1 MEATKLRQQ
10 KSVVKP
16 EKGEYIF
23 CFLAYVVIADE
34 QIDKRELDVIDQFI
48 KEYNI
53 SSEKIDNSIKLI
65 LEDNKQRKSLNDIIQ
80 NLKKLD
86 HDKKKFAVA
95 LSLQV
100 VYSDGYYD
108 PKEKDLITNLINELE
123 IDLDDYDKL
132 KELSVNSFQ
141 PDENT
146 VDLHPI
152 FKKYNSFFR
161 EMTNKLKDVSSI
173 EFIIEKAEKMEKK
186 LLLGGPK
193 YTEIINKCADIAS
206 EDYNLIE
213 KYINKNNNKLTKLNN
228 NLKQIVKEVSKEQEV
243 EEFDVKGLLTN
254 LQEKVNKILIDR
266 LSKNKESL
274 YKKKRAMNNFTISFL
289 GKTKAGKSTLHTVI
303 TGEGSEFI
311 GTGNQRTTR
320 YNRVYSWNNIRIID
334 TPGIAAPG
342 GKSDEEI
349 AESIV
354 DESDI
359 ICYVVKNDSIQEAEF
374 KFLKLIKEKNKPVII
389 LLNVKENLRDER
401 RLKVYLK
408 DPLRWYKNK
417 GKKSLQG
424 HIDRIKKYTKKY
436 YKNDYFKVY
445 PVQLLAAQMSREEEY
460 EEHSDTLYS
469 SSQIQN
475 FLDEIRISIIEEGI
489 LKRSQTMIDGTINL
503 FNKTINNLD
512 EFKKP
517 IIEMKKKLSQ
527 KKNNFNNKLS
537 NMNKKYNNSLN
548 KAIKTEFNKLD
559 DKAYD
564 FAMKNYDK
572 SEDDIKKEWQKYLRD
587 VGFETGLKS
596 AIERLITKYIE
607 EVEEYLEEAIED
619 IVAFNKF
626 ELDNLDIIDADIG
639 FNSFV
644 KALFK
649 GGVEGVIAGIIA
661 AFTFSNPV
669 GWFVGGIIGLAG
681 LIKSIFKSKAKKRKE
696 ATEKLYN
703 SLSEGIKK
711 QKINAIKKVEK
722 EFNEFTIQVENN
734 IETYFKI
741 MISNLEKVIGEIDP
755 LVNLL
760 QSQTREINKIFA
772 WRILNYI
779 KKKNKAPVKIDM
791 QKVKDENINI
801 KRKQGKEFYIKC
813 NCKIEKDDIINLSS
827 ILQEDIK
834 IERVK
839 K

>member
-1 MEATKLRQQ
+1 M
-10 KSVVKP
+10 
-16 EKGEYIF
+16 
-23 CFLAYVVIADE
+23 
-34 QIDKRELDVIDQFI
+34 
-48 KEYNI
+48 
-53 SSEKIDNSIKLI
+53 
-65 LEDNKQRKSLNDIIQ
+65 
-80 NLKKLD
+80 
-86 HDKKKFAVA
+86 
-95 LSLQV
+95 
-100 VYSDGYYD
+100 
-108 PKEKDLITNLINELE
+108 
-123 IDLDDYDKL
+123 
-132 KELSVNSFQ
+132 
-141 PDENT
+141 
-146 VDLHPI
+146 
-152 FKKYNSFFR
+152 
-161 EMTNKLKDVSSI
+161 
-173 EFIIEKAEKMEKK
+173 
-186 LLLGGPK
+186 
-193 YTEIINKCADIAS
+193 
-206 EDYNLIE
+206 
-213 KYINKNNNKLTKLNN
+213 
-228 NLKQIVKEVSKEQEV
+228 
-243 EEFDVKGLLTN
+243 
-254 LQEKVNKILIDR
+254 
-266 LSKNKESL
+266 
-274 YKKKRAMNNFTISFL
+274 
-289 GKTKAGKSTLHTVI
+289 
-303 TGEGSEFI
+303 
-311 GTGNQRTTR
+311 
-320 YNRVYSWNNIRIID
+320 
-334 TPGIAAPG
+334 
-342 GKSDEEI
+342 
-349 AESIV
+349 
-354 DESDI
+354 
-359 ICYVVKNDSIQEAEF
+359 
-374 KFLKLIKEKNKPVII
+374 
-389 LLNVKENLRDER
+389 
-401 RLKVYLK
+401 
-408 DPLRWYKNK
+408 
-417 GKKSLQG
+417 QG
-424 HIDRIKKYTKKY
+424 HIDRIKKYAKKY

-512 EFKKP
+512 KFKKP

-537 NMNKKYNNSLN
+537 NMNKKYNNSLK

-572 SEDDIKKEWQKYLRD
+572 SSDDIKKEWQKYLRD

-681 LIKSIFKSKAKKRKE
+681 FIKSIFKSKAKKRKE

-760 QSQTREINKIFA
+760 QSQIREINKIFA

-801 KRKQGKEFYIKC
+801 KRKQGKEFFIKC